1 MSINLN
7 NRKTE
12 FENIFDQ
19 IQDKQNKI
27 EVLII
32 LIMKQLNLS
41 NTNLTSLPKNLS
53 SFKNL
58 TSLDISNNPIIDVK
72 IKIIFLV

>member
-7 NRKTE
+7 NRKSE
-12 FENIFDQ
+12 LENIFDQ

-32 LIMKQLNLS
+32 LIMK
-41 NTNLTSLPKNLS
+41 
-53 SFKNL
+53 
-58 TSLDISNNPIIDVK
+58 
-72 IKIIFLV
+72 

>member
-32 LIMKQLNLS
+32 LIMK
-41 NTNLTSLPKNLS
+41 
-53 SFKNL
+53 
-58 TSLDISNNPIIDVK
+58 
-72 IKIIFLV
+72 

>member
-7 NRKTE
+7 NRKSE
-12 FENIFDQ
+12 LENIFDQ

-72 IKIIFLV
+72 IK

>member
-58 TSLDISNNPIIDVK
+58 ISLDISNNPIIDVK
-72 IKIIFLV
+72 IK